1 MRIKKEDVFPVFYSK
16 MGRTLTKQE
25 RKKEWEAV
33 LVLVIGFMVVAIAT
47 YTLPDDVLTRNP
59 IIENIINI
67 LSHYVPS
74 IGRFGRMSEF
84 PEVAQTI
91 YAAELMCI
99 PFLIVW
105 MLKSFGFEV
114 ASMPAAKWR
123 VLLAIPFFAAM
134 IWGALVYFPG
144 SPDGTAPSSRISRAL
159 LESRLGFSFWSVVMT
174 IALAGFMSLL
184 YAWVR
189 AVPKIFNEYRN

>member
-1 MRIKKEDVFPVFYSK
+1 MRIKKEDVFPIFYSK

-25 RKKEWEAV
+25 RKKEWVAV
-33 LVLVIGFMVVAIAT
+33 LVLVIGFMVVAVAT

-59 IIENIINI
+59 VIENMINI

-123 VLLAIPFFAAM
+123 VLVAIPFFCGRG
-134 IWGALVYFPG
+134 IGYLGLLPRFPRWGSAL
-144 SPDGTAPSSRISRAL
+144 
-159 LESRLGFSFWSVVMT
+159 
-174 IALAGFMSLL
+174 IA
-184 YAWVR
+184 
-189 AVPKIFNEYRN
+189 N